1 LLLSVL
7 EQNRDQASL
16 LSNQSREKF
25 MIKVSSRKLALRA
38 AVLISSLSVTGCAAM
53 PVSMM
58 HNGTTQIESSSG
70 VNTSDFSG
78 TDIMFA
84 QMMIPHHQQAIDMSA
99 IALTRAVNPEVK
111 ALATRISAE
120 QGPEIEQ
127 MRSWLKAANAP
138 AEMGHQ
144 MSMDGMLSDADMEQ
158 LANASGAEF
167 DQLFVLGMIAHHE
180 GAIEMA
186 QMVLGSKNTE
196 ASELGKAIVEMQTV
210 EIAELRALLK

>member
-1 LLLSVL
+1 LRRSVL
-7 EQNRDQASL
+7 EQNSCQVSF
-16 LSNQSREKF
+16 LSSQSKEKF
-25 MIKVSSRKLALRA
+25 MIKVSSRKIALRA
-38 AVLISSLSVTGCAAM
+38 AVLISALSVTGCSAM

-58 HNGTTQIESSSG
+58 QNGTTQIESSSG

-99 IALTRAVNPEVK
+99 LALTRAVNLEVK
-111 ALATRISAE
+111 ALANKISAE

-127 MRSWLKAANAP
+127 MRSWLRAANAP

-144 MSMDGMLSDADMEQ
+144 MSMDGMLSDAEMEQ

-196 ASELGKAIVEMQTV
+196 ASELGKAIVEMQTM
-210 EIAELRALLK
+210 EITELRALLK